1 MLDKSSLN
9 RFKKMSYTDRASVRA
24 GLTPEKIFCH
34 ICKKEL
40 KAEEAQGLEYVK
52 TKRGTELFIH
62 TACVSK
68 W

>member
-24 GLTPEKIFCH
+24 GLTPKKICCY
-34 ICKKEL
+34 ICKKEV
-40 KAEEAQGLEYVK
+40 KADDAQGLEYVK

>member
-9 RFKKMSYTDRASVRA
+9 RFKKMSYTDRASMRA

-34 ICKKEL
+34 ICKKEV
-40 KAEEAQGLEYVK
+40 KAEEVQDLEYVK